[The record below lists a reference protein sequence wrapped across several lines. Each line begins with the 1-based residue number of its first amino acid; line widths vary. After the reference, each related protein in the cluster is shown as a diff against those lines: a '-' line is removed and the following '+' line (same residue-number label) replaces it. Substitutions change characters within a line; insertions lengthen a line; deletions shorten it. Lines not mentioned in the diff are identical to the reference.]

1 MVFVKDRITSTNAD
15 NKPSNLNS
23 KGMKQTLKPAIYFD
37 GFPSEVTGLDL
48 IYGLLIGSL
57 TVIF

>member
-1 MVFVKDRITSTNAD
+1 MFVKERITNAD

-23 KGMKQTLKPAIYFD
+23 RVNMKQRLKTAISFD

-57 TVIF
+57 TVIV